1 MYLKELHLTNFKNY
15 PELKLSFSDKINCF
29 TGQNAA
35 GKTNILDAI
44 YLLSLTKSFFNTPD
58 KLIINTAAQDD
69 FYSVIAIYEINNSI
83 ETIQVKYVKN
93 TRKIFKKNDKEYPRL
108 SDHIGLLPLVM
119 ISPNDVFLISE
130 GSELRRRFLD
140 IIISQFD
147 KEYLHNL
154 IQYNTAL
161 KQRNAIL
168 KKMDFSHSNSMGLFE
183 VWNQKLIEYGTPIF
197 EERKAMTETLT
208 TYFNQFYTKI
218 SNDKNELSIKYRS
231 QLFQKPL
238 KKLLENNFENDKYL
252 RYTSVGIHKDDL
264 NFTIDGLPLKKIG
277 SQGQQKSLLIALKL
291 AEYEI
296 LKQGSGKKPLLL
308 LDDVF
313 DKLDSFRVGKVMELV
328 AEKDYGQIF
337 ITDTHPDR
345 IKQMVAQLNIPAVLF
360 KVNNGT
366 VNPTE
371 NDGKE

>member
-1 MYLKELHLTNFKNY
+1 MYLKELHLANFKNY
-15 PELKLSFSDKINCF
+15 PELKLQFSDKINCF
-29 TGQNAA
+29 TGQNAS

-58 KLIINTAAQDD
+58 KLIINTDTKDD
-69 FYSVIAIYEINNSI
+69 FYSVIAIYEMNNSI
-83 ETIQVKYVKN
+83 ETIQVKYVRN
-93 TRKIFKKNDKEYPRL
+93 NRKILKKNDKEYPRL

-168 KKMDFSHSNSMGLFE
+168 KKMNFSHSHSMGLFE
-183 VWNQKLIEYGTPIF
+183 VWDQKLIEYGTPIF
-197 EERKAMTETLT
+197 EKRKTMTETLT
-208 TYFNQFYTKI
+208 NYFNQFYAAI
-218 SNDKNELSIKYRS
+218 SNDQNELSVKYRS

-238 KKLLENNFENDKYL
+238 KELLINNSENDKYL
-252 RYTSVGIHKDDL
+252 KYTSVGIHKDDL

-296 LKQGSGKKPLLL
+296 LKQGSGKNPLLL

-313 DKLDSFRVGKVMELV
+313 DKLDAFRVSKVIELV

-345 IKQMVAQLNIPAVLF
+345 MKQMVKQLEIPAALF
-360 KVNNGT
+360 EVSNKT
-366 VNPTE
+366 VKLTGNE
-371 NDGKE
+371 E

>member
-1 MYLKELHLTNFKNY
+1 MYLKELLLVNFKNY
-15 PELKLSFSDKINCF
+15 SDLKLSLSDKINCF
-29 TGQNAA
+29 TGQNAS

-58 KLIINTAAQDD
+58 KLIINTSSSDN
-69 FYSVIAIYEINNSI
+69 FYSALATYEINNSI
-83 ETIQVKYVKN
+83 ENIQVKYVRN
-93 TRKIFKKNDKEYPRL
+93 NRKVFKKNDKEYPRL

-183 VWNQKLIEYGTPIF
+183 VWDQKLIEYGTPIF
-197 EERKAMTETLT
+197 EKRKIMTETLT
-208 TYFNQFYTKI
+208 TYFNQFYAKI
-218 SNDKNELSIKYRS
+218 SNDQNELSIKYRS
-231 QLFQKPL
+231 QLFQRPL
-238 KKLLENNFENDKYL
+238 KELLANNFESDKYL

-264 NFTIDGLPLKKIG
+264 DFKIDGLPLKKIG
-277 SQGQQKSLLIALKL
+277 SQGQQKSLLIAIKL

-313 DKLDSFRVGKVMELV
+313 DKLDSFRVGKVMEIV

-345 IKQMVAQLNIPAVLF
+345 IKQMVSQLNIPAALF
-360 KVNNGT
+360 EINNGN
-366 VNPTE
+366 VKIMD
-371 NDGKE
+371 ND

>member
-1 MYLKELHLTNFKNY
+1 MYLKELNLTNFKNY
-15 PELKLSFSDKINCF
+15 SDIKLSFSKKINCF
-29 TGQNAA
+29 TGQNAS

-58 KLIINTAAQDD
+58 KLMINSSGGND
-69 FYSVIAIYEINNSI
+69 FYSIIATYEINKSI
-83 ETIQVKYVKN
+83 ESIQIKYVKGN
-93 TRKIFKKNDKEYPRL
+93 RKILKRNDKEYPRL

-119 ISPNDVFLISE
+119 ISPGDVFLISG
-130 GSELRRRFLD
+130 GSDIRRRFLD

-154 IQYNTAL
+154 IQYNAAL

-168 KKMDFSHSNSMGLFE
+168 KKMDFSHTSSMGLFE
-183 VWNQKLIEYGTPIF
+183 VWDQKLVEYGIPVF
-197 EERKAMTETLT
+197 EKRKKMTDTLSA
-208 TYFNQFYTKI
+208 YFHRFYSNI
-218 SNDKNELSIKYRS
+218 SNDNNILTVEYKS
-231 QLFQKPL
+231 QLFQKSLNQLL
-238 KKLLENNFENDKYL
+238 KNNFETDKYL

-264 NFTIDGLPLKKIG
+264 EFKIDNLPLKKIG

-296 LKQGSGKKPLLL
+296 LKQGSNKKPILL

-313 DKLDSFRVGKVMELV
+313 DKLDNFRVNKVIELV

-337 ITDTHPDR
+337 ITDTHMKRVEQIVTKLNVPASLFE
-345 IKQMVAQLNIPAVLF
+345 IKS
-360 KVNNGT
+360 GT
-366 VNPTE
+366 IKIYKDDNQ
-371 NDGKE
+371 K